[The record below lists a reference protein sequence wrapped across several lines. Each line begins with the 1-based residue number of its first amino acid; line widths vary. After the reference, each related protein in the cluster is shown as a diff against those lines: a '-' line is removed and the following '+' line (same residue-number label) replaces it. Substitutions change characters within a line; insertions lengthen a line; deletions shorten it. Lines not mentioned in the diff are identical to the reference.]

1 MSPSSRNHTSA
12 RPDDLGPTETQ
23 PHPEVIPVLADT
35 KTAVEDPE
43 LPALEPEPATTVV
56 PDGAEAISEI
66 APEEAGA
73 NDDCAGT
80 GRGLD
85 WRRLLAYG
93 VLPALVVLLALVAGL
108 FKFWDTTARESEI
121 ARVDSMQAA
130 KESTIAML
138 SYQPG
143 TVEKELTAA
152 QGLLTGAFRDSY
164 AELTHDVVIPGAKQ
178 KHISTVASV
187 PAAASVSATPRHA
200 VVLLF
205 INQAAI
211 VGGDAPTDTASSVR
225 VTLDKID
232 GRWLIAGFD
241 PI

>member
-1 MSPSSRNHTSA
+1 MSPSYRNGTSA
-12 RPDDLGPTETQ
+12 RRPDDLGSSQ
-23 PHPEVIPVLADT
+23 PPPEVITVLIDT
-35 KTAVEDPE
+35 ETAVEDPK
-43 LPALEPEPATTVV
+43 LPTFEWVCAGEGEDADRSGTPEPEAGGATDDPV
-56 PDGAEAISEI
+56 GA
-66 APEEAGA
+66 
-73 NDDCAGT
+73 T
-80 GRGLD
+80 RGFG
-85 WRRLLAYG
+85 WQRLLVYS

-108 FKFWDTTARESEI
+108 FKFWDSTARASGI
-121 ARVDSMQAA
+121 ARIDSVQAA
-130 KESTIAML
+130 KDSTIAML

-152 QGLLTGAFRDSY
+152 QNLLTGGFRDSY

-178 KHISTVASV
+178 KHISTVANV
-187 PAAASVSATPRHA
+187 AAAASVSATPRHA

-211 VGGDAPTDTASSVR
+211 VGGDAPTDTASTVR

>member
-1 MSPSSRNHTSA
+1 MLV
-12 RPDDLGPTETQ
+12 DTET
-23 PHPEVIPVLADT
+23 P
-35 KTAVEDPE
+35 VEDPE
-43 LPALEPEPATTVV
+43 LPALESVCAIEGDETDRSGTPEPATKVESG
-56 PDGAEAISEI
+56 GAEAISETTPDEV
-66 APEEAGA
+66 AV
-73 NDDCAGT
+73 DDDRAGT
-80 GRGLD
+80 TLGFD
-85 WRRLLAYG
+85 WQRLLAYS
-93 VLPALVVLLALVAGL
+93 VLPALIVLLALVAGL
-108 FKFWDTTARESEI
+108 FKFWDSTAQASEI
-121 ARVDSMQAA
+121 ARIDSVQAA
-130 KESTIAML
+130 KDSTIAML

-152 QGLLTGAFRDSY
+152 QDLLTGAFRDSY

-178 KHISTVASV
+178 KHISTVANV

-211 VGGDAPTDTASSVR
+211 VGGDAPTDTASTVR
-225 VTLDKID
+225 VTLDKVD

>member
-1 MSPSSRNHTSA
+1 M
-12 RPDDLGPTETQ
+12 L
-23 PHPEVIPVLADT
+23 VDT
-35 KTAVEDPE
+35 DTAVEDPE
-43 LPALEPEPATTVV
+43 LSALESAPEPELEADVADDAPV
-56 PDGAEAISEI
+56 GA
-66 APEEAGA
+66 
-73 NDDCAGT
+73 
-80 GRGLD
+80 GRGVD
-85 WRRLLAYG
+85 WRRLVVYG
-93 VLPALVVLLALVAGL
+93 VLPALVVLLALLVGL
-108 FKFWDTTARESEI
+108 FKFWDSTARESEI
-121 ARVDSMQAA
+121 ARVESVQAA

-143 TVEKELTAA
+143 TVEEELTAA
-152 QGLLTGAFRDSY
+152 QDLLTGAFRDSY

-178 KHISTVASV
+178 KHISTVANV